1 MNAADRIKL
10 RVRLSFLALWIAIL
24 LWLPV
29 EDTSPTNPRIL
40 AAFASLLLAAR
51 TALRFRERSLLLH
64 AGLGLGAGLLV
75 NPLTAGLMVIKSG
88 LHAHNIPDFSVAM
101 LAGVLADTPA
111 YGLGG
116 LLIGMGVYYWSGS

>member
-1 MNAADRIKL
+1 MTEGRQNLRI
-10 RVRLSFLALWIAIL
+10 RLSFLALWTAIL

-40 AAFASLLLAAR
+40 ALVASALLTAR
-51 TALRFRERSLLLH
+51 TYPRVRTRGPIAH
-64 AGLGLGAGLLV
+64 AALGLGAGLLV
-75 NPLTAGLMVIKSG
+75 NPLTAGLMILKSG

-101 LAGVLADTPA
+101 LARVLADSPV

-116 LLIGMGVYYWSGS
+116 LLIGVGIYYWKSI